1 MNLLDLYYEIQ
12 NTLYP
17 VSLNQLSYGDFIT
30 ALNQAIRVINA
41 EVEKPN
47 ELVHIYPFETKLIA
61 EINDVTIA
69 EEVEIIGGN
78 NYLYP
83 DMSWID
89 EDKALIVPN
98 NWTKI
103 LAIYKDNALMQQVP
117 MPKLKTDY
125 YTDEYSIFN
134 RTIYFNLT
142 KDMLDIYMK
151 LRREYEFPTQA
162 NMENYL
168 GIPDNG
174 YQLLFSA
181 VMVALLS
188 RPRFN
193 DMNLL
198 NFYRNQYY
206 ELLTQFSQL
215 NLTRNQPTVQWRD

>member
-117 MPKLKTDY
+117 MPKLKTDNN
-125 YTDEYSIFN
+125 TDEYSIFN